1 VEDNEVV
8 TIGRTPPAS
17 GRHLRFAERQELLM
31 NVEFDSAQMVLLREI
46 LDSAFRDLRYEVA
59 DTNNSKY
66 KEQLRER
73 ERALSEL
80 LDLVGG
86 PLPDQ

>member
-1 VEDNEVV
+1 
-8 TIGRTPPAS
+8 
-17 GRHLRFAERQELLM
+17 M
-31 NVEFDSAQMVLLREI
+31 NVELDSAQMVLLREI

-59 DTNNSKY
+59 DTNNSEY
-66 KEQLRER
+66 KLRLRER
-73 ERALSEL
+73 EQALSEL

>member
-1 VEDNEVV
+1 M
-8 TIGRTPPAS
+8 PPTNVS
-17 GRHLRFAERQELLM
+17 PNRQEPAM
-31 NVEFDSAQMVLLREI
+31 NLQLDSAQVDMLREI

-59 DTNNSKY
+59 ATDNSTF

-73 ERALSEL
+73 EQALKEL

-86 PLPDQ
+86 PLPDR

>member
-1 VEDNEVV
+1 
-8 TIGRTPPAS
+8 
-17 GRHLRFAERQELLM
+17 M
-31 NVEFDSAQMVLLREI
+31 NLQLDSAQMVLLREI
-46 LDSAFRDLRYEVA
+46 LDSAFRDLRYELA

-66 KEQLRER
+66 KEQLRKR
-73 ERALSEL
+73 EQALSEL